1 MSGVDLSVDFKA
13 FQEKV
18 SSSLVNSTRTA
29 GQISN
34 EDLGFHRTS
43 SGRVSKALDE
53 QNTRLLRLTNKL
65 LKAATEDSNLT
76 ALRLADA
83 DSIDDNWRKVVD
95 VVDDML
101 EKADA
106 SLDEFSG
113 VIKRF
118 SPAPQDGASTPPTR
132 GKEKREVFNIFQN
145 ASMPKPQRLF
155 DVKPNNYET
164 KPFRPLLKTKP
175 HAIKSLVESIGE
187 GGPNGYGL
195 LTSHLDHSTLANIS
209 TVTATHMLS
218 RSSGTNT
225 LPALTSHHLQF
236 PSTPRTAM
244 QRFLLIPKKVYKKC
258 YASSSRPK
266 R

>member
-1 MSGVDLSVDFKA
+1 LKMSGVDLTVDFKS
-13 FQEKV
+13 FQDKV
-18 SSSLVNSTRTA
+18 QSSLVNVTKTS

-43 SGRVSKALDE
+43 SRKVSKALDE
-53 QNTRLLRLTNKL
+53 QNARLLRLTNKL
-65 LKAATEDSNLT
+65 LKAATEDSNVTAPKLT
-76 ALRLADA
+76 DA
-83 DSIDDNWRKVVD
+83 ESIDDNWRKVVD

-118 SPAPQDGASTPPTR
+118 SPAPQDGAATPPR
-132 GKEKREVFNIFQN
+132 GRERREVLNIFQN

-175 HAIKSLVESIGE
+175 HAIVSLVESIGE
-187 GGPNGYGL
+187 PGPNGY
-195 LTSHLDHSTLANIS
+195 IS
-209 TVTATHMLS
+209 
-218 RSSGTNT
+218 
-225 LPALTSHHLQF
+225 
-236 PSTPRTAM
+236 
-244 QRFLLIPKKVYKKC
+244 
-258 YASSSRPK
+258 
-266 R
+266 

>member
-1 MSGVDLSVDFKA
+1 MSGVDLSVDFKS

-18 SSSLVNSTRTA
+18 TSSLVNFTRTA

-34 EDLGFHRTS
+34 EDLGFHHAS
-43 SGRVSKALDE
+43 SGKLSKALDE
-53 QNTRLLRLTNKL
+53 QNNRLLRLTNKL

-76 ALRLADA
+76 APKLADS
-83 DSIDDNWRKVVD
+83 DSIDENWRRVVD

-118 SPAPQDGASTPPTR
+118 SPAPQDGASTPTR
-132 GKEKREVFNIFQN
+132 GKAKSEVLNIFQN

-155 DVKPNNYET
+155 EVKPNNYET

-175 HAIKSLVESIGE
+175 HAITSLAESIGE
-187 GGPNGYGL
+187 AGPNGYVV
-195 LTSHLDHSTLANIS
+195 SVVIC
-209 TVTATHMLS
+209 
-218 RSSGTNT
+218 
-225 LPALTSHHLQF
+225 
-236 PSTPRTAM
+236 
-244 QRFLLIPKKVYKKC
+244 K
-258 YASSSRPK
+258 
-266 R
+266 